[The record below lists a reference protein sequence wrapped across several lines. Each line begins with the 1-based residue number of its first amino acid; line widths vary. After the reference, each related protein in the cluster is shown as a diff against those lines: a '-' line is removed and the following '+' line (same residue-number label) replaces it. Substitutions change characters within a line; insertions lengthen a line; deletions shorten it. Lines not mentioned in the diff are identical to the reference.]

1 MNSRAVA
8 VQRKPRSVPWW
19 ALLSGGIIV
28 VILGVLLLIFPKTT
42 ASYLFLVL
50 GLVVIVGGIIAIASI
65 VRDRALWGW
74 KVLAGVL
81 AILAGLVLTGQPLFS
96 AYLVAAIALWILG
109 ALIIIAGLA
118 LIIVAFWYSSWAYG
132 AGGALCCIL
141 GPALVLVAAVG
152 PLVAPWVFA
161 LAAIAAGI
169 LAIVYAFRMRREG
182 SPVVAR

>member
-50 GLVVIVGGIIAIASI
+50 GLVAIVGGIIAIASI

-74 KVLAGVL
+74 KV
-81 AILAGLVLTGQPLFS
+81 LAGLVLTGQPLFS

-141 GPALVLVAAVG
+141 GLALVLVAAVG